1 MENTSAWTQRKVATT
16 KIGKTGMAKK
26 ADTRKLPAAS
36 WVLDWGQ
43 ASYLAVFTNMKKLT
57 KFMLSHDLNYCDQF
71 LFENASDITMKK
83 F

>member
-36 WVLDWGQ
+36 CVLDWGQ
-43 ASYLAVFTNMKKLT
+43 ASYLAVFTNMKK
-57 KFMLSHDLNYCDQF
+57 N
-71 LFENASDITMKK
+71 
-83 F
+83 